1 MFAALP
7 SRRQRRSFWIS
18 FALHCVVAYLL
29 FRPLEPIFVRPI
41 AIAHGRYGDAIELV
55 YPASQRAR
63 AEESASPELVPKRLT
78 WSREPQPVLKRRE
91 QRTNRQAER
100 STVRETQTQAD
111 LAGTP
116 FGSLSSGPTSG
127 FEVRPALPYVFPD
140 IPRYGVPSEVQG
152 NVVVEVTISA
162 QGEVVDARVL
172 ESVGYGIEELAL
184 ATVRQWRF
192 RPATRDGEPVP
203 SRQDIYFHFPR

>member
-7 SRRQRRSFWIS
+7 CRRDRRWFWIS
-18 FALHCVVAYLL
+18 LALHCVAAYVL
-29 FRPLEPIFVRPI
+29 FRPLEPIFVRPSS
-41 AIAHGRYGDAIELV
+41 IAHGRYGEAIELV
-55 YPASQRAR
+55 YPVSQSAR
-63 AEESASPELVPKRLT
+63 AEESASPERVPKRLI
-78 WSREPQPVLKRRE
+78 WSRESQPVPKRSE

-100 STVRETQTQAD
+100 STLRETQTQAD
-111 LAGTP
+111 QAGTP

-127 FEVRPALPYVFPD
+127 FEVRPALPYIFPD

-172 ESVGYGIEELAL
+172 ESVGYGIEGLAL

-192 RPATRDGEPVP
+192 RPATKDGEPIP

>member
-7 SRRQRRSFWIS
+7 SRRDRRSFWVS
-18 FALHCVVAYLL
+18 FALHCVLAYLL
-29 FRPLEPIFVRPI
+29 FRPLEPIFVRPSS
-41 AIAHGRYGDAIELV
+41 IAHGRYGEAIELV
-55 YPASQRAR
+55 YPVSQSAR
-63 AEESASPELVPKRLT
+63 AEESASPELVAKQLT
-78 WSREPQPVLKRRE
+78 WTRDSQSAVKRKQ

-100 STVRETQTQAD
+100 STLRETQTQAD

-116 FGSLSSGPTSG
+116 FGSLSSGPTTG

-152 NVVVEVTISA
+152 NVVVEVTINA

-172 ESVGYGIEELAL
+172 ETIGYGIEELAL

-192 RPATRDGEPVP
+192 RPATKDGDPIP